1 MRFLFYSHDGV
12 GLGHVRRN
20 LAIAGALTR
29 LVPSANVL
37 ITTSVDEVCQLGL
50 PANVDT
56 LKIPGLRK
64 RSNSE
69 YGSRRLAMGA
79 SEIHGLRAALLQEA
93 ARAFRPDVLLV
104 DKHPLGAGG
113 ELQGALETVR
123 SGGGKVVLGL
133 RDILDSPEEVRNEW
147 RDSNLAELVA
157 RYYDRVLI
165 YGSPVVFDPIKEYD
179 FPAAVAQRTEY
190 CGYVMN
196 GFDCA
201 WRSNDCPYTL
211 AGEHR
216 SNPVVLGTAGGGEDG
231 YQMIRSFVQA
241 AGAERWDSVAVP
253 GPMVPAADL
262 QSLQHLAAEHRV
274 SMRTFIPCL
283 SNLFRTADALVCMGG
298 YNTLTEAVAN
308 GVPAVCIPRTK
319 PRKEQLIRSE
329 AFEALGLVRTLRPE
343 NLTPTALRH
352 AVNSVLEVPRRELYD
367 RARHALQFD
376 GAKLAAEKL
385 ISLCPGGRPS
395 RKFEVLDIPHRPACL
410 DKKANP
416 MPFDIR
422 NCQSINS

>member
-29 LVPSANVL
+29 AVPTANVL
-37 ITTSVDEVCQLGL
+37 IATSVDEVCQLGL

-79 SEIHGLRAALLQEA
+79 AEIHGLRSALLEGA
-93 ARAFRPDVLLV
+93 ARAFQPDVLLV

-113 ELQGALETVR
+113 ELRGTLETVR
-123 SGGGKVVLGL
+123 SAGGKVVLGL
-133 RDILDSPEEVRNEW
+133 RDILDAPEEVQQEW
-147 RDSNLAELVA
+147 QHGNLSQLVA
-157 RYYDRVLI
+157 RYYDMVLV
-165 YGSPVVFDPIKEYD
+165 YGSRAVFDPIKEYGISE
-179 FPAAVAQRTEY
+179 AVAERTRY

-201 WRSNDCPYTL
+201 WRSTDCPHL
-211 AGEHR
+211 LPRKHPGK
-216 SNPVVLGTAGGGEDG
+216 PVVLGTAGGGEDG

-241 AGAERWDSVAVP
+241 AGSEKWDSVAVP
-253 GPMVPAADL
+253 GPMVPTADL
-262 QSLQHLAAEHRV
+262 HSLQRLAAVNRV

-283 SNLFRTADALVCMGG
+283 SNLFNSADALVCMGG
-298 YNTLTEAVAN
+298 YNTLTEAVAH
-308 GVPAVCIPRTK
+308 GVPAVCVPRTK

-343 NLTPTALRH
+343 DLTPSSLRR
-352 AVNSVLEVPRRELYD
+352 AVNSALEVPRQELYE
-367 RARHALQFD
+367 RAHATLRLD
-376 GAKLAAEKL
+376 GANRAAEHL
-385 ISLCPGGRPS
+385 ISLCSHGAAIQRFDQSASPLP
-395 RKFEVLDIPHRPACL
+395 PACL
-410 DKKANP
+410 AKQKIPA
-416 MPFDIR
+416 PFD
-422 NCQSINS
+422 C